1 MEIIVGESAGFCY
14 GVKRAVEGAFETLK
28 NANEEKIFC
37 FGELV
42 HNKAVMNKLK
52 EDGATFIDDINDAK
66 SVSIIRAHGIRKND
80 YEYLEKKNIKFI
92 DYTCP
97 NVLKIHKIAEEYAQ
111 NDYYIFLLGD
121 KTHPENIGTISFCGQ
136 NSCILDSLEEV
147 LVALENIRSEGVKKL
162 LVIAQTTYSVEKFNN
177 IINLI
182 NSTFKNEMEVIV
194 KNTICNATNVRQN
207 ETEKISKE
215 VDCMIIIRWKK

>member
-1 MEIIVGESAGFCY
+1 MEIIVGKTAGFCY
-14 GVKRAVEGAFETLK
+14 GVKRAVESAE
-28 NANEEKIFC
+28 NEVNNSKEQVYC
-37 FGELV
+37 LGEIV
-42 HNKAVMNKLK
+42 HNKQVVNDLEKKGIKFVENIDEANNK
-52 EDGATFIDDINDAK
+52 T
-66 SVSIIRAHGIRKND
+66 IIRAHGIPKEV
-80 YEYLEKKNIKFI
+80 YEKAKQKNIEII
-92 DYTCP
+92 DCTCP

-182 NSTFKNEMEVIV
+182 NSTVKNEMEVIV